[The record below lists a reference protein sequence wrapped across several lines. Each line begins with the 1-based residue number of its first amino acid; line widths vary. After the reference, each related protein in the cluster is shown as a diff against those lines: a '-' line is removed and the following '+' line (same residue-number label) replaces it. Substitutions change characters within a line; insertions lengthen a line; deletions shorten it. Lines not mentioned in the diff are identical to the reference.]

1 MRGELR
7 EREDTAGITIGLSLS
22 SGATVESSDSRRR
35 SSAFVRFNVF
45 PRPVCPLWSS
55 HSPDFDR
62 LICRLL
68 TSFSLFRF
76 YSLSAF
82 LSPFT
87 SLFLFPLSRCRSL
100 SDLPAFSVFLSFSY
114 FNLLVPRQFSFRL
127 PRSSTFSPS
136 RRASLQSSRRLSLFF
151 HVWQPFVSHCASSPW
166 KELRGTIL
174 AIVATNFQRETFGN
188 LIINYKGNTRASTFV
203 ASRSV

>member
-1 MRGELR
+1 MRGELK

-82 LSPFT
+82 LSPST

-100 SDLPAFSVFLSFSY
+100 SDLAPLRSLYFCLSAI
-114 FNLLVPRQFSFRL
+114 
-127 PRSSTFSPS
+127 STFSS
-136 RRASLQSSRRLSLFF
+136 RGNSLFACHAPPRSHRLVARPFRARVVYRFSSTSGNPLFLTALLRLERSSAARSSRSLQRIFSEKLS
-151 HVWQPFVSHCASSPW
+151 
-166 KELRGTIL
+166 
-174 AIVATNFQRETFGN
+174 AI
-188 LIINYKGNTRASTFV
+188 
-203 ASRSV
+203 